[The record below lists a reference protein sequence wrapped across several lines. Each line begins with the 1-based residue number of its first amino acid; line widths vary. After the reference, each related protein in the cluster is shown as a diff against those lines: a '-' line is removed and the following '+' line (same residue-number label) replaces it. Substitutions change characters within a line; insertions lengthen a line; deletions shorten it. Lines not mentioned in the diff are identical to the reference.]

1 MWPRLNGFKI
11 SPEFVPWPLCLTSFL
26 CTLQREQ
33 ACRYGSYCK
42 ADPSCVIAV
51 AYASC
56 GHVCA
61 LVGWTVQLPGLDE
74 LQGGQGG
81 VGWAGM
87 SLSPPHLP
95 LLVAGTMYCCSSFGC
110 TWKDLS
116 LSPALMVP
124 GTTQPHEPS
133 QFLSA
138 QILGSQGFSIIKA
151 FGGVFSHLRG
161 LQSVLV
167 EDLPL
172 ASSRSCFPSSGFAIL
187 GIPMF
192 LLHFLACGHR
202 VYATSEYFSWGCFLA
217 VTLFSMAGCLCYI
230 FDL

>member
-1 MWPRLNGFKI
+1 MDRPYSSLAWM
-11 SPEFVPWPLCLTSFL
+11 SS
-26 CTLQREQ
+26 RE
-33 ACRYGSYCK
+33 GK
-42 ADPSCVIAV
+42 E
-51 AYASC
+51 
-56 GHVCA
+56 VC
-61 LVGWTVQLPGLDE
+61 
-74 LQGGQGG
+74 GGQGC
-81 VGWAGM
+81 
-87 SLSPPHLP
+87 PHLP
-95 LLVAGTMYCCSSFGC
+95 LLVAGTMYCSSFGC

-151 FGGVFSHLRG
+151 FGGVLSHLRG

-192 LLHFLACGHR
+192 LLHFLARGHR
-202 VYATSEYFSWGCFLA
+202 VYTTSEYFSWGCFLA